1 MLIKSIK
8 LHNIR
13 SYENAEINFPN
24 GSVLLSGDIGSGKST
39 ILLAIEFAI
48 FGAKKGELPAYTLL
62 RHGKKEGNVELR
74 LQVDNKDITIKRT
87 LKRSNEDIRQEAGYI
102 IINGIKK
109 EGTAEELRALVLELL
124 GYPKDLV
131 KKGKDL
137 IYRYTVYT
145 PQEEMKQILYEDK
158 ETRLETLR
166 KVFNID
172 KYKRVREN
180 SKIIISALRE
190 KKKHFEGFILDLEF
204 KRKDLEERKS
214 EIFDIDKKI
223 NNLQPKIDEIKN
235 IINEKKASIEKIE
248 NEIKELNNLRQELSN
263 TEINLRNN
271 IEQNN
276 RLNEEIKKLDM
287 QIHDLKKEVENKNLD
302 EIKNI
307 VKKIDEKEKEIEE
320 AELNYRNI
328 IKKIKESEV
337 KIEHC
342 SETIKKIQDLEIC
355 PVCEQK
361 VDEKHKH
368 DINLREN
375 KKYEE
380 LIKQIENFKE
390 EETKLEKIRIE
401 LKKELDR
408 LMKEQNHFN
417 ILKIKFENFNEKIN
431 LKEEK
436 SNLKEKIRKEIGLL
450 NTKKLEL
457 NPKINQYSEI
467 EEKYKHVK
475 KDIDELLPQERF
487 LELEKR
493 KYEAEKES
501 IKRFLINLEK
511 EINEKQKAKEKLA
524 YVSQLNYWIDELFV
538 NLMSTMEK
546 HVMVNIHSQFNE
558 LFKNWFDILLE
569 DETIN
574 IRVDEEFTPVI
585 EQDGYETYIENLSGG
600 ERTSVALSYRLA
612 LNKVINDI
620 VATIKTKDIIML
632 DEPTDGF
639 STEQL
644 DKVRDVLEQLNMKQ
658 VIIVSHES
666 KIESFVENIIK
677 VQKQENISVVV

>member
-380 LIKQIENFKE
+380 LIKQIENFKV